1 MNDLEFFFYFLV
13 GPLLMAAGGVAVY
26 FLTAPRSEKRS
37 RSPAE

>member
-1 MNDLEFFFYFLV
+1 MSDLKFFFYFMI

-26 FLTAPRSEKRS
+26 FLTQPRADKRD